1 MDSILSGIASAL
13 HYGNNHSLC
22 SNCVQLSDKLLLFM
36 IITTD
41 FCSGET
47 EENRLSII
55 QGQADTLLN
64 ELGRQQARMAA
75 EKLSRET
82 FTSIY
87 SSDLLRAKEVYTSN
101 LTAPS
106 MLHAEKL
113 EVAWGRGYFKSIKS
127 LSLVLK
133 WTILIITLQTA
144 DIIASSLQEKLEI
157 LTDMRLRE
165 KVCTE
170 NSRSYNSIYTST

>member
-1 MDSILSGIASAL
+1 M
-13 HYGNNHSLC
+13 
-22 SNCVQLSDKLLLFM
+22 
-36 IITTD
+36 
-41 FCSGET
+41 
-47 EENRLSII
+47 SII

-87 SSDLLRAKEVYTSN
+87 SSDLVRAKEVYTSS

-113 EVAWGRGYFKSIKS
+113 EVAWG
-127 LSLVLK
+127 
-133 WTILIITLQTA
+133 
-144 DIIASSLQEKLEI
+144 
-157 LTDMRLRE
+157 
-165 KVCTE
+165 
-170 NSRSYNSIYTST
+170 